1 MSSKRDDVGLA
12 DDFRICRAEAWLM
25 MKIWLLQSVVMVG
38 IFLALGYYRT
48 DDPLGFPFGLP
59 SWYLFGGVI
68 PSLIFLAIVI
78 YVAVFR
84 LKEVPVK

>member
-1 MSSKRDDVGLA
+1 
-12 DDFRICRAEAWLM
+12 M